1 MRYGLIV
8 EDIPEVAATLKQHL
22 VAAFPDIQ
30 VALAESLTSARRA
43 LAETKPDI
51 LLLDIGLP
59 DGEGSSLLTEKR
71 IDPTTLVVIT
81 TIFDDDTHLFAA
93 LRAGANGYLLKDE
106 PEVQLIAALQGIAE
120 GRPPLSPAIARRII
134 ASFTPPVQEGN
145 LSPREVDVL
154 SLIAKG
160 YSLRDAAGLLGL
172 SHNTVAGYLKTV
184 YQKLQVNSRAEA
196 TLKAVDLG
204 LVRPSAQ

>member
-8 EDIPEVAATLKQHL
+8 EDIPAVATTLKQHL
-22 VAAFPDIQ
+22 VSAFPDIQ
-30 VALAESLTSARRA
+30 VTMAESLAAAQLA
-43 LAETKPDI
+43 LTQIKPDI

-71 IDPTTLVVIT
+71 IDPSTLVVIT

-106 PEVQLIAALQGIAE
+106 PEAQLIAALKGIAE

-134 ASFTPPVQEGN
+134 ASFTPPEQEGN
-145 LSPREVDVL
+145 LSPREIDVL

-196 TLKAVDLG
+196 TLKAVNLG
-204 LVRPSAQ
+204 LVRPSTQ